1 MRPRLQRSSAAL
13 LGGLSIIALLASCS
27 DDAPTA
33 PDQAKVSLTETSS
46 DRLSVCHSGGIITVS
61 PSQLATHLGHGDYL
75 TSLAVSHASDQ
86 PKDGAHF
93 RRIGDALTVA
103 RDGRKARGEL
113 ASAACRI
120 TITVAAGVYR
130 GTDDLA
136 NTDES
141 LERFPFE
148 VDVPAITLRGA
159 LVMRLDASGRAT
171 GTSTTGRATTLA
183 PIEPLSDLVGFPAI
197 FAAYGD
203 GNGLTVQGFA
213 FQSGQAP
220 GTETA
225 GTGVISFTVTGL
237 TIRGNRLEGFFETI
251 DLRGSNAIVETNHIS
266 EGGQCAMCLAGPG
279 VYRAEGNKI
288 VAGGTHGIFTS
299 PAIDAEPDGPG
310 FSKVFVDIID
320 NEVRN
325 VRQQPISAGIRVG
338 AVGLGAPN
346 VPGSSH
352 IKIRDNLL
360 VNNNFGLMIDA
371 LFPQPD
377 TRLRGDIEVT
387 TSGNVVRES
396 CQADLLVGFSR
407 HYTNLGAG
415 GDPYLLNSTYKL
427 TLSGDWRFSDA
438 WFSNPPG
445 FGNTLLVNGRE
456 IGHRTRAFY
465 DPESCP
471 ARQL

>member
-1 MRPRLQRSSAAL
+1 MSPTE
-13 LGGLSIIALLASCS
+13 AST
-27 DDAPTA
+27 DG
-33 PDQAKVSLTETSS
+33 V
-46 DRLSVCHSGGIITVS
+46 SVCHSGGIITVS
-61 PSQLATHLGHGDYL
+61 ASRLATHLGHGDYV
-75 TSLAVSHASDQ
+75 TSLAVSHASGQ
-86 PKDGAHF
+86 PMDGAHF

-120 TITVAAGVYR
+120 TIIVAAGVFR
-130 GTDDLA
+130 GTDDVA

-141 LERFPFE
+141 LEHFPFE

-171 GTSTTGRATTLA
+171 GTSMTGQATTLA
-183 PIEPLSDLVGFPAI
+183 PIEPLSDLVGFPALI
-197 FAAYGD
+197 AAYAD
-203 GNGLTVQGFA
+203 GNGLIVQGFA
-213 FQSGQAP
+213 LRSGP
-220 GTETA
+220 TPITDYVGF
-225 GTGVISFTVTGL
+225 GVLSFPVKGL
-237 TIRGNRLEGFFETI
+237 IIRGNRLEGFLESV

-266 EGGQCAMCLAGPG
+266 NGGQCAMCLAGPG

-310 FSKVFVDIID
+310 FSQVFVDIIN

-325 VRQQPISAGIRVG
+325 VRQEPISAGIRVG
-338 AVGLGAPN
+338 AVGLNAPN

-352 IKIRDNLL
+352 IRIRDNLL
-360 VNNNFGLMIDA
+360 VNNNFGLLIDA
-371 LFPQPD
+371 LFPRPD
-377 TRLRGDIEVT
+377 TRLRGDVEVT

-407 HYTNLGAG
+407 HFTNLGAG

-427 TLSGDWRFSDA
+427 TLNGDLRFNDA
-438 WFSNPPG
+438 WFSNPAG

-456 IGHRTRAFY
+456 IGHRTRQFF

-471 ARQL
+471 ARRLVERAHTGQ